1 MDGLTQALYEIF
13 HFTTLPTLLR
23 NYDKYSMANSVEV
36 RMPFMDWRLVCY
48 VFSLPL
54 KSKLGNGFTKRI
66 QRDALKG
73 ILKDDIR
80 LRRDKIGWN
89 SPSHEWFKN
98 TMKDELLI
106 LLKDEK
112 SRELNI
118 YRNKANN
125 SFNKFLNLKNPNFSD
140 GYKVWLKIQPYLW
153 RRSLKSKLWK

>member
-1 MDGLTQALYEIF
+1 
-13 HFTTLPTLLR
+13 
-23 NYDKYSMANSVEV
+23 
-36 RMPFMDWRLVCY
+36 MPFMDWRLVCY